1 MKNKFDEK
9 LLKELVILT
18 KVHLEDIPL
27 DEKKVIEMFSRN
39 NVIKDIYPISNHSL
53 NGISECSTIFYNNQ
67 IKLVN
72 PISLNQISKLI
83 AFAHS
88 SGAWNNNASDL
99 LTSHNVSLDDMIS
112 TKEDLFDLLINS
124 NIKES
129 IANEI
134 VEKVSSGKLNLP
146 NEKKAKKLLIDSNIP
161 KWVLSF
167 LNKVQYLPKREI
179 INEITLLTYRLAWFK
194 KKYTKE
200 FYQVLFQ
207 LSNNEEL
214 LNYKDLKQVEILKI
228 LTDLKNNIYENNL
241 NNYNNIKEY
250 NNDLI
255 NISHRSTLLLTLME
269 IRTNQTLINYLLKD
283 IVQ

>member
-9 LLKELVILT
+9 LLEELVILT

-39 NVIKDIYPISNHSL
+39 NVIKDIYPIFNHSL

-72 PISLNQISKLI
+72 PISLNQISKLL

-88 SGAWNNNASDL
+88 SGAWNNNVSVL
-99 LTSHNVSLDDMIS
+99 LTSHNVSLDDIIS

-134 VEKVSSGKLNLP
+134 ALKVSSGKLNLL
-146 NEKKAKKLLIDSNIP
+146 NDKKTKKLLIDSNIP
-161 KWVLSF
+161 KWVISF
-167 LNKVQYLPKREI
+167 LNKVEYLPKREI

-214 LNYKDLKQVEILKI
+214 LKYKDLKQVEILKI
-228 LTDLKNNIYENNL
+228 LTNLKNNIYENNL
-241 NNYNNIKEY
+241 NNHNSIEEY
-250 NNDLI
+250 NNYLI
-255 NISHRSTLLLTLME
+255 NISHKSTLLLTLME

>member
-9 LLKELVILT
+9 LLEELVILT

-39 NVIKDIYPISNHSL
+39 NVIKDIYPISNNSL
-53 NGISECSTIFYNNQ
+53 NGISECSTIFYYNQ
-67 IKLVN
+67 IKLVI

-88 SGAWNNNASDL
+88 TGGWNNNASDL
-99 LTSHNVSLDDMIS
+99 LTSHNVSLDDIIS

-124 NIKES
+124 NIKEN
-129 IANEI
+129 IVNEI
-134 VEKVSSGKLNLP
+134 TSKVGSGKLNLA
-146 NEKKAKKLLIDSNIP
+146 NDKKIKKILIDSNIP
-161 KWVLSF
+161 KWAISF
-167 LNKVQYLPKREI
+167 LNKVEYLPKREI

-207 LSNNEEL
+207 LNNNEEL
-214 LNYKDLKQVEILKI
+214 LKYKDLKQIEMSKI
-228 LTDLKNNIYENNL
+228 LTDLENKKHKMNPSDYKSIEK
-241 NNYNNIKEY
+241 YNNA
-250 NNDLI
+250 LI
-255 NISHRSTLLLTLME
+255 NISHKSTLLLTFME